1 MFRKYYKAA
10 NDDISPNR
18 ELIDAIFEK
27 AEKQNTKPS
36 KVYKFGRSYGVMVAA
51 ALVLAATAVVYPW
64 LNKTNETPSVQPKTN
79 SVGIENSEN
88 KNFSSTEYVYA
99 ENKKESKASAKA
111 ADTSSET
118 ENTNSR
124 IAVASEQNDEQGF
137 LIPENAEKSVQART
151 IENLNVCKIASEDIT
166 DVNEA
171 EIARITE
178 FLKSRFG
185 EKDTQMGH
193 EYIFEIAG
201 KAEDFY
207 IGRWKWFVNDHS
219 SLLTEFVLN
228 FEMTEMYEFQYTEN
242 ETIQW
247 NTENNL
253 LK

>member
-27 AEKQNTKPS
+27 AENQNTKPV
-36 KVYKFGRSYGVMVAA
+36 KVYRFGRSYGAMVAA
-51 ALVLAATAVVYPW
+51 ALVLAATALVYPR
-64 LNKTNETPSVQPKTN
+64 LNKMNETPNVQPKTN
-79 SVGIENSEN
+79 SVGIENSEI

-99 ENKKESKASAKA
+99 ENKKESKASAEVA
-111 ADTSSET
+111 VTPSET

-124 IAVASEQNDEQGF
+124 IAAASEQNDEQGF
-137 LIPENAEKSVQART
+137 IIPENAGVSTGARM
-151 IENLNVCKIASEDIT
+151 IDNSNVCEIATESIIDA
-166 DVNEA
+166 NEA
-171 EIARITE
+171 ETASITE
-178 FLKSRFG
+178 FLKSQFG
-185 EKDTQMGH
+185 EKDTETGN

-201 KAEDFY
+201 KTEEFY

-228 FEMTEMYEFQYTEN
+228 LELTEMYEYQYTEN
-242 ETIQW
+242 ATIQW
-247 NTENNL
+247 STENNL